1 MPSRTDQYIINNI
14 QIVSPDNV
22 SVLDATQTPTLT
34 LVTCYPFYFVGSA
47 PQRYIVT
54 ASKQVSGQ
62 PDESVKTS
70 SSSTGKKIAKRRKQ
84 DDFDYVLE
92 KGHARSFAVEP
103 LYRLHLTAYGQVQ
116 TKTTTAT
123 AGAPTHAIKVE
134 RGTVVYFS
142 GNSCVIKAEDGTLRH
157 FDNVPDSVTVTVD
170 GKQLN
175 IHQIQPGMVLE
186 RQTITTTTPRMI
198 TTVKTVT
205 GTVWVVN
212 PPSMVI
218 LTLEDGTN
226 QKFTIPKGQMFTVDG
241 QQTDA
246 FGIRKGMKID
256 AQKIVEQPETVV
268 SQQIKRTGIA
278 PPPPP
283 APKADVPMLV
293 AVEAPAPAPVETQP
307 RGLPTVSKTATICR
321 WSDCLPALLRRFVV
335 RNGCS

>member
-1 MPSRTDQYIINNI
+1 
-14 QIVSPDNV
+14 
-22 SVLDATQTPTLT
+22 
-34 LVTCYPFYFVGSA
+34 
-47 PQRYIVT
+47 
-54 ASKQVSGQ
+54 
-62 PDESVKTS
+62 
-70 SSSTGKKIAKRRKQ
+70 
-84 DDFDYVLE
+84 
-92 KGHARSFAVEP
+92 
-103 LYRLHLTAYGQVQ
+103 VQ
-116 TKTTTAT
+116 TKTTTAV
-123 AGAPTHAIKVE
+123 AGVPTHDIKIE
-134 RGTVVYFS
+134 RGTVVYVS

-205 GTVWVVN
+205 GTVWMVN

-246 FGIRKGMKID
+246 FGLRKGMKID

-293 AVEAPAPAPVETQP
+293 AVEAPAPAPVETAAAAP
-307 RGLPTVSKTATICR
+307 APKLPKTA
-321 WSDCLPALLRRFVV
+321 SDLPLIGLLGLLFCGVSLSVTAV
-335 RNGCS
+335 RNLLARTA